1 MTHEALTEPF
11 SKRKAIMDVF
21 DINNLYNGD
30 RIYDKDEGK
39 VYVLH
44 FVSYS
49 RSSFLIHT
57 IWGCGIKLTRH
68 LDVKEM
74 LTDRYQPLSKMRKR
88 VVYY

>member
-1 MTHEALTEPF
+1 
-11 SKRKAIMDVF
+11 MDAS
-21 DINNLYNGD
+21 DINNLNNGD
-30 RIYDKDEGK
+30 RIYDNDEET

-49 RSSFLIHT
+49 RSSFSMHT
-57 IWGCGIKLTRH
+57 LWGCGMEITKH

>member
-1 MTHEALTEPF
+1 MTQY
-11 SKRKAIMDVF
+11 
-21 DINNLYNGD
+21 DINNLNNGD
-30 RIYDKDEGK
+30 RIYDKDEAR

-44 FVSYS
+44 FVSDS
-49 RSSFLIHT
+49 RSSFSMHT
-57 IWGCGIKLTRH
+57 IWGCGMEITKH

>member
-1 MTHEALTEPF
+1 MTHY
-11 SKRKAIMDVF
+11 
-21 DINNLYNGD
+21 DINNLNNGD
-30 RIYDKDEGK
+30 RIYDNDEGR

-44 FVSYS
+44 FVSDS
-49 RSSFLIHT
+49 HSSFSVHT
-57 IWGCGIKLTRH
+57 IGCCGMEIAKH

>member
-1 MTHEALTEPF
+1 MTHY
-11 SKRKAIMDVF
+11 
-21 DINNLYNGD
+21 DINTLDNGD
-30 RIYDKDEGK
+30 RIYDNDEGK

-44 FVSYS
+44 FVSHS
-49 RSSFLIHT
+49 RSSFSMHT
-57 IWGCGIKLTRH
+57 IWGCGMEIAKH

>member
-1 MTHEALTEPF
+1 MT
-11 SKRKAIMDVF
+11 DY
-21 DINNLYNGD
+21 DINNLNNGD

-44 FVSYS
+44 FISHSLSLFSV
-49 RSSFLIHT
+49 HT
-57 IWGCGIKLTRH
+57 IWGDGVVWEITKH
-68 LDVKEM
+68 LDVKDM

>member
-1 MTHEALTEPF
+1 MTHY
-11 SKRKAIMDVF
+11 
-21 DINNLYNGD
+21 DINNLNNGD
-30 RIYDKDEGK
+30 RIYDKDEGR

-44 FVSYS
+44 FVSDS
-49 RSSFLIHT
+49 RSSFSMHT
-57 IWGCGIKLTRH
+57 IGCCGMEITKH

>member
-1 MTHEALTEPF
+1 
-11 SKRKAIMDVF
+11 MDVS
-21 DINNLYNGD
+21 DINNLNNGD

-57 IWGCGIKLTRH
+57 IWSCGIKLTRH
-68 LDVKEM
+68 LDVKDM

>member
-1 MTHEALTEPF
+1 MT
-11 SKRKAIMDVF
+11 DY
-21 DINNLYNGD
+21 DINNLDNGD

-39 VYVLH
+39 VYILH
-44 FVSYS
+44 FVSHS
-49 RSSFLIHT
+49 RSSFSMHT
-57 IWGCGIKLTRH
+57 IFGCGMEITKH

>member
-1 MTHEALTEPF
+1 MTHY
-11 SKRKAIMDVF
+11 
-21 DINNLYNGD
+21 DINNLDNGD
-30 RIYDKDEGK
+30 RIYDNDEGK

-44 FVSYS
+44 FVSHS
-49 RSSFLIHT
+49 RSSFSMHT
-57 IWGCGIKLTRH
+57 IWGCGMEITKH